1 MSSKNP
7 IISIIVPIY
16 KVEKYL
22 SSCIDSI
29 LNQTFTDFE
38 LILVNDGSP
47 DNCPQICEEYKE
59 KDSRIIVIHKENG
72 GVSSAR
78 NAGLDIAKG
87 EYIGFV
93 DPDDTIDNKM
103 YQVLYEVIE
112 REKADVAVCD
122 FYLVN
127 EQTGD
132 KILNLTGGNSTK
144 IQIFDNLTVLKK
156 FYEQEAYFIVP
167 WNKLYKR
174 NIFNNLKYPLGLIY
188 EDEYIAHRVF
198 HKVDKVVCIPEYLY
212 YYLQRKTSI
221 LGGSSNIK
229 KADKVLAKLDRI
241 HYYKQHN
248 LEDLMHRAN
257 KDFIDLFFWS
267 YSCIRREEKYNHFKL
282 KEMRNYYRKNYKDF
296 IRGSYTS
303 FREKIV
309 LTIFFISP
317 RIHERLFKLI

>member
-1 MSSKNP
+1 MEDPK
-7 IISIIVPIY
+7 ITIIVPIY

-22 SSCIDSI
+22 SKCIDSI

-72 GVSSAR
+72 GLSSAR

-122 FYLVN
+122 FYLVD
-127 EQTGD
+127 EQTGN
-132 KILNLTGGNSTK
+132 KSLRGRNSTE
-144 IQIFDNLTVLKK
+144 IQIFDSLTVLNM
-156 FYEQEAYFIVP
+156 FYNQDYKRGGYFIVA

-174 NIFNNLKYPLGLIY
+174 DIFSNLEYPHGLIY
-188 EDEYIAHRVF
+188 EDEYIAHRIF
-198 HKVDKVVCIPEYLY
+198 YKANKVVCTPDYLY
-212 YYLQRKTSI
+212 YYLKRGTSI
-221 LGGSSNIK
+221 LGQSSNIK

-248 LEDLMHRAN
+248 LEDLMYRAN
-257 KDFIDLFFWS
+257 KDFIDRFFES
-267 YSCIRREEKYNHFKL
+267 YICIRREEKYNHFKL

-296 IRGSYTS
+296 IKGSYIS
-303 FREKIV
+303 FREKIA
-309 LTIFFISP
+309 LTIFLIAP
-317 RIHERLFKLI
+317 RIYERLFKLI